1 MQTLILRTQFT
12 LYDASNY
19 FHNNGEN
26 MGNYNST
33 KAEIKNYICARTP
46 LIVVDS
52 AERERVERILKEIAA
67 ELNIA
72 ISYYTDAKQVVSING
87 DAAKDVDNDPLQYI
101 ATSFKKNRNSTFA
114 FGDIK
119 RIGED
124 NTYSREVLNILYLAK
139 ETNCTLILITADN
152 VWSRLAQ
159 FGMLTTLDYP
169 DDDERIQQINSFV
182 KQFRGRFSIEWD
194 SYDIRMAAT
203 LMRGF
208 TEIQIDNILSTT
220 LISSKCLNKSHLAEL
235 TEQKSKLYAAV
246 SCIQHIQVNRD
257 LAVSGLDALK
267 DWLVSKKSIFF
278 ASDAALIE
286 RDLSTPKGI
295 LLAGVPGCGKS
306 LSAKMVAKEWHLPLF
321 RFDIG
326 SVYDKWVGESEKK
339 MKEALQFIDNVSPCV
354 VWIDEIEKA
363 LSVSD
368 SGNDTGKRVLGQ
380 FLFWLQESRSRVFL
394 VATANDISLLPFE
407 LFRKGR
413 FSEIFFIDLP
423 NDHERKAAIEQYIAR
438 SLHVRLS
445 DEQINELV
453 GATEGF
459 SYSDIE
465 YAIKDVAQLALTEGQ
480 AVIRYKT
487 LLESFRNVLPISRS
501 NPDMVEKI
509 RKWGSERAVAASN
522 RTGGYAE

>member
-1 MQTLILRTQFT
+1 
-12 LYDASNY
+12 
-19 FHNNGEN
+19 
-26 MGNYNST
+26 MGNYNAA

-52 AERERVERILKEIAA
+52 PERERVERILREISA
-67 ELNIA
+67 ELNSSIF
-72 ISYYTDAKQVVSING
+72 YYTDAKQVCTMNG
-87 DAAKDVDNDPLQYI
+87 NVTKDVDHDPLQFI
-101 ATSFKKNRNSTFA
+101 ASTFRKNRNATFA
-114 FGDIK
+114 FGDVK

-124 NTYSREVLNILYLAK
+124 NAYSRELLNILYLAK
-139 ETNCTLILITADN
+139 ENNCTLILITADS
-152 VWSRLAQ
+152 VWARLAQ

-169 DDDERIQQINSFV
+169 DMDERIRQIEAFV
-182 KQFRGRFSIEWD
+182 RRFRGRFPIEWD
-194 SYDIRMAAT
+194 AEDIRMAAT

-208 TEIQIDNILSTT
+208 TEIQIENILSTT
-220 LISSKCLNKSHLAEL
+220 LISRRCLNPSQLPEL

-246 SCIQHIQVNRD
+246 SCIQPVQVDRE
-257 LAVSGLDALK
+257 LSVSGLEALK
-267 DWLVSKKSIFF
+267 AWLASKKSIFF
-278 ASDAALIE
+278 ASDAALQQ

-306 LSAKMVAKEWHLPLF
+306 LSAKMVAKEWNLPLF

-380 FLFWLQESRSRVFL
+380 FLFWLQESNSRVFL

-423 NDHERKAAIEQYIAR
+423 NKQERKAAIAQYINR
-438 SLHVRLS
+438 SLHTQMT
-445 DEQINELV
+445 EQEMDALI
-453 GATEGF
+453 AASEGF

-480 AVIRYKT
+480 SIVTQQK
-487 LLESFRNVLPISRS
+487 LLESFQKVLPITKS

-509 RKWGSERAVAASN
+509 RIWGARRATAASN
-522 RTGGYAE
+522 REGGNAE

>member
-1 MQTLILRTQFT
+1 
-12 LYDASNY
+12 
-19 FHNNGEN
+19 

-52 AERERVERILKEIAA
+52 SERERVERILKEIAT
-67 ELNIA
+67 ELNIS
-72 ISYYTDAKQVVSING
+72 ISYYTDAKQVSTING
-87 DAAKDVDNDPLQYI
+87 NTTKDVDNDPLQFI
-101 ATSFKKNRNSTFA
+101 ASFFKKNRNSTFA
-114 FGDIK
+114 FGDVK

-124 NTYSREVLNILYLAK
+124 NAYSREVLNILYLAK
-139 ETNCTLILITADN
+139 ETNCTLILITADS

-169 DDDERIQQINSFV
+169 DIDERVQQIQEFIG
-182 KQFRGRFSIEWD
+182 QYRGRFSIDWN
-194 SYDIRMAAT
+194 SNDIRMAAT

-208 TEIQIDNILSTT
+208 TEIQIENILSTT
-220 LISSKCLNKSHLAEL
+220 LISNQRLDNTHLSEL
-235 TEQKSKLYAAV
+235 TGQKSKLYAAV
-246 SCIQHIQVNRD
+246 SCIQSVQVHQD
-257 LAVSGLDALK
+257 LSVSGLDTLK
-267 DWLVSKKSIFF
+267 EWLAAKKRVFF
-278 ASDAALIE
+278 ASDTALRE

-306 LSAKMVAKEWHLPLF
+306 LSAKMVAKEWSLPLF

-354 VWIDEIEKA
+354 VWIDEIEKM

-423 NDHERKAAIEQYIAR
+423 NDFERRAAIMQYVSR
-438 SLHVRLS
+438 SLHIHLS
-445 DEQINELV
+445 ENEIDELV
-453 GATEGF
+453 TLSKGF

-465 YAIKDVAQLALTEGQ
+465 YAIKDVAQLTLTEGQ
-480 AVIRYKT
+480 SVVTQKRI
-487 LLESFRNVLPISRS
+487 LESFEHVVPISKN
-501 NPDMVEKI
+501 NPEMIEKI

-522 RTGGYAE
+522 GAGGKAE

>member
-1 MQTLILRTQFT
+1 
-12 LYDASNY
+12 
-19 FHNNGEN
+19 
-26 MGNYNST
+26 MGNYKAA

-46 LIVVDS
+46 LIVVDA

-72 ISYYTDAKQVVSING
+72 ISYYTDSRQVVSIG
-87 DAAKDVDNDPLQYI
+87 GTISKDIDHDPLPYI
-101 ATSFKKNRNSTFA
+101 ADTFKKHRNATFA

-124 NTYSREVLNILYLAK
+124 NLYSREVLNILYLAK
-139 ETNCTLILITADN
+139 ENNCTLILITPDP

-169 DDDERIQQINSFV
+169 DDDERIRQIEAFV
-182 KQFRGRFSIEWD
+182 KQYSKTFQISWD
-194 SYDIRMAAT
+194 AYDIRMAAT

-220 LISSKCLNKSHLAEL
+220 LISNRGLHKSHLAEL
-235 TEQKSKLYAAV
+235 TAQKSKLYAAIP
-246 SCIQHIQVNRD
+246 CIQQIHIHRD
-257 LAVSGLDALK
+257 LTVSGLHGLK
-267 DWLVSKKSIFF
+267 KWLNSKKSVFF
-278 ASDAALIE
+278 ASDAALME

-295 LLAGVPGCGKS
+295 LLSGVPGCGKS

-368 SGNDTGKRVLGQ
+368 TGNDTGKRILGQ
-380 FLFWLQESRSRVFL
+380 FLFWLQEAKSRVFL
-394 VATANDISLLPFE
+394 VATANDISQLPFE

-413 FSEIFFIDLP
+413 FSEIFFMDLP
-423 NDHERKAAIEQYIAR
+423 NPLERRAAIEQYVTR
-438 SLHVRLS
+438 SLHITLTE
-445 DEQINELV
+445 EQILSLV
-453 GATEGF
+453 DLTAGF

-465 YAIKDVAQLALTEGQ
+465 YAIKNVAQLALIDPPSAIGYEP
-480 AVIRYKT
+480 
-487 LLESFRNVLPISRS
+487 LLEGFRNVLPISKS

-509 RKWGSERAVAASN
+509 RKWGMDKAVAAS
-522 RTGGYAE
+522 GE

>member
-1 MQTLILRTQFT
+1 
-12 LYDASNY
+12 
-19 FHNNGEN
+19 
-26 MGNYNST
+26 
-33 KAEIKNYICARTP
+33 
-46 LIVVDS
+46 
-52 AERERVERILKEIAA
+52 
-67 ELNIA
+67 
-72 ISYYTDAKQVVSING
+72 
-87 DAAKDVDNDPLQYI
+87 
-101 ATSFKKNRNSTFA
+101 
-114 FGDIK
+114 
-119 RIGED
+119 
-124 NTYSREVLNILYLAK
+124 
-139 ETNCTLILITADN
+139 
-152 VWSRLAQ
+152 
-159 FGMLTTLDYP
+159 LDYP
-169 DDDERIQQINSFV
+169 DDDERIQQIIAFV
-182 KQFRGRFSIEWD
+182 KQYRGRFNIDWD
-194 SYDIRMAAT
+194 SNDIRMAAT

-220 LISSKCLNKSHLAEL
+220 LIRNRCLNKNHLDEL

-246 SCIQHIQVNRD
+246 SCIQHVQVNRD
-257 LAVSGLDALK
+257 LSVSGLDALK
-267 DWLVSKKSIFF
+267 DWLIAKKSIFF

-286 RDLSTPKGI
+286 RDLNTPKGI
-295 LLAGVPGCGKS
+295 LLAGIPGCGKS

-423 NDHERKAAIEQYIAR
+423 NESERKAAIEQYISR
-438 SLHVRLS
+438 SLHVNLS
-445 DEQINELV
+445 EEQIWELV
-453 GATEGF
+453 KTAEGF

-480 AVIRYKT
+480 AVIRHKT
-487 LLESFRNVLPISRS
+487 LLESFKKVMPISQS
-501 NPDMVEKI
+501 NPDMVNKI
-509 RKWGSERAVAASN
+509 REWGLERAVAASN